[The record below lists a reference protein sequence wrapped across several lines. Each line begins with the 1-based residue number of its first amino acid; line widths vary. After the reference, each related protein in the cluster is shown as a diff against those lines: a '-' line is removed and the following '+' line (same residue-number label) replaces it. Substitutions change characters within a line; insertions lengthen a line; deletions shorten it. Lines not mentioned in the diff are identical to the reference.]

1 MKHPSRRFR
10 IRLRKC
16 DLDRLDFLMSV
27 TNLRTRSRAV
37 RAALSV
43 YYSLAVVKSRGFRVA
58 FLKAETGEMS
68 DFNNQSNPV
77 PTSKGTKEPAE
88 ASFEIRIS
96 PSDDEE
102 IEAICAITSQ
112 RNRSRVIRQA
122 LEDYLTVVEMKRA
135 RFEVVAISPSNDQLQ
150 IPITIPWK
158 DHDDKSMQSP
168 AETVF
173 RKGKRLENHISLALP
188 RDLVEQLQKLAAE
201 QNLSTR
207 SLVAH
212 MLKNQIQ
219 RLKKGKKKVKIETE
233 DSSQGFPLDLF
244 SSEEEDDHARMSIPA
259 RRGKDIG
266 PFSPPIQ
273 PMLFPLP
280 AASGPEWALV
290 VAQDEL
296 GRPQEQIVKPDAI
309 IPLSPEDTQ
318 GF

>member
-1 MKHPSRRFR
+1 
-10 IRLRKC
+10 
-16 DLDRLDFLMSV
+16 MSV

-43 YYSLAVVKSRGFRVA
+43 YYSLVVVKSRGFRVA

-96 PSDDEE
+96 PSDEKE
-102 IEAICAITSQ
+102 IEAICAITTQ
-112 RNRSRVIRQA
+112 RNRSKVIRQA

-158 DHDDKSMQSP
+158 DDDDKSTQSP
-168 AETVF
+168 AEAVSH
-173 RKGKRLENHISLALP
+173 RKKRQANYVSLTLP
-188 RDLVEQLQKLAAE
+188 RDLVEQVQKLAGE
-201 QNLSTR
+201 QNLPTR

-212 MLKNQIQ
+212 MLRNQIQ
-219 RLKKGKKKVKIETE
+219 WFKKRKKKLKIGSE
-233 DSSQGFPLDLF
+233 DASQGFPLDLF
-244 SSEEEDDHARMSIPA
+244 SSEEDDDHARMSIPA

-266 PFSPPIQ
+266 LFSPPIQ

-296 GRPQEQIVKPDAI
+296 GRPQQQIVKPDAI